1 MRNDPMGDRMKRYEA
16 ATKLLLPRRTY
27 TILRLD
33 GRAFHTITKI
43 LDRPFDERFSRWMV
57 KLTQDLC
64 GEVSGSV
71 FGYTQS
77 DEISIL
83 MQDFASIGTEPWFG
97 GEVQK
102 IVSVAAS
109 YAADVFPMHG
119 AHFDAR
125 VFTIPDPVE
134 VANYFIWRQRDAARN
149 AVLAYA
155 QQAFGHRAIQ
165 NMDTG
170 TLIHLLQQ
178 GQVPI
183 ETRYTHGVIVDK
195 DHIEHEDGTLR
206 SFWTSF
212 VAPPL
217 TCEPGFYLAKAIP
230 DLPRL
235 GYVPLEV
242 AEGPAIPGRPVPPGD
257 GFVVGSPEVDVAED
271 AEGEDG
277 DA

>member
-1 MRNDPMGDRMKRYEA
+1 MKNDPMGDRMKRYEA

-33 GRAFHTITKI
+33 GRAFHTVTKG
-43 LDRPFDERFSRWMV
+43 LNRPFDEGFHHAMV
-57 KLTQDLC
+57 TMAINLC
-64 GEVSGSV
+64 AEVSGSV
-71 FGYTQS
+71 FAYTQS

-97 GEVQK
+97 GEIQK

-109 YAADVFPMHG
+109 YAGAHFDYPS

-155 QQAFGHRAIQ
+155 QDAFGHKVIQ

-170 TLIHLLQQ
+170 TLIYLLEQ

-183 ETRYTHGVIVDK
+183 ETRYSHGVIVGK
-195 DHIEHEDGTLR
+195 DYREHEDGTKR

-212 VAPPL
+212 IAPL
-217 TCEPGFYLAKAIP
+217 FNCEPRQFLAQAIP

-242 AEGPAIPGRPVPPGD
+242 AQVADAKPVTQ
-257 GFVVGSPEVDVAED
+257 AED
-271 AEGEDG
+271 RG
-277 DA
+277 DDVKQDREHGR